1 MQNWLRRQNR
11 FTRWTAIGT
20 AASAA
25 TGMAAIAVF
34 IITLIGIFTLGQRTY
49 FGITYPRVLDKIGE
63 AALYVVDMLQ
73 KGNLTI
79 TGGYGENEEARKY
92 QSRVWFA
99 RQFEPDQPWEKEVYS
114 ALTFYS
120 DSDFL
125 KQNSYLLKS
134 QSDDLK
140 SKFEGRRKAIST
152 HLDECLQSRGIF
164 DEPPLQVM
172 ADRGQ
177 GWVARTAWVLA
188 TVILAVG
195 TDLGESHT
203 FQYTI
208 DISPPPK
215 KKKTKPA
222 KQRVS
227 ITPEERAQR
236 RRAYEQAR
244 NQLPHRRELKRRKE
258 KERHEQAK
266 ELGLCR
272 TCRSPAM
279 PGRTRCQDCIEKRR
293 LQQIQAREKA
303 IQQKQ
308 GTLGQPP
315 LF

>member
-1 MQNWLRRQNR
+1 MCRSWERVDDEREGDR
-11 FTRWTAIGT
+11 SVFGT
-20 AASAA
+20 MANGSQGFAS
-25 TGMAAIAVF
+25 T
-34 IITLIGIFTLGQRTY
+34 
-49 FGITYPRVLDKIGE
+49 
-63 AALYVVDMLQ
+63 
-73 KGNLTI
+73 
-79 TGGYGENEEARKY
+79 
-92 QSRVWFA
+92 
-99 RQFEPDQPWEKEVYS
+99 
-114 ALTFYS
+114 
-120 DSDFL
+120 
-125 KQNSYLLKS
+125 
-134 QSDDLK
+134 DDL
-140 SKFEGRRKAIST
+140 G
-152 HLDECLQSRGIF
+152 
-164 DEPPLQVM
+164 
-172 ADRGQ
+172 ADAPGAGAVVRY
-177 GWVARTAWVLA
+177 LA
-188 TVILAVG
+188 AGPRLEG

-308 GTLGQPP
+308 GTLDQPP

>member
-1 MQNWLRRQNR
+1 MLESQDTTLENS
-11 FTRWTAIGT
+11 FTVDYSTAPASIGFSPVFNVAVPFIDRHLQGVRSSKTAIRTVDGD
-20 AASAA
+20 
-25 TGMAAIAVF
+25 
-34 IITLIGIFTLGQRTY
+34 ITH
-49 FGITYPRVLDKIGE
+49 GE
-63 AALYVVDMLQ
+63 LAEKVNRC
-73 KGNLTI
+73 GN
-79 TGGYGENEEARKY
+79 
-92 QSRVWFA
+92 V
-99 RQFEPDQPWEKEVYS
+99 
-114 ALTFYS
+114 
-120 DSDFL
+120 
-125 KQNSYLLKS
+125 LKS
-134 QSDDLK
+134 L
-140 SKFEGRRKAIST
+140 
-152 HLDECLQSRGIF
+152 
-164 DEPPLQVM
+164 
-172 ADRGQ
+172 
-177 GWVARTAWVLA
+177 
-188 TVILAVG
+188 G

>member
-1 MQNWLRRQNR
+1 MVQTPKAGHAQADGGSLPGHPVQP
-11 FTRWTAIGT
+11 G
-20 AASAA
+20 
-25 TGMAAIAVF
+25 
-34 IITLIGIFTLGQRTY
+34 LG
-49 FGITYPRVLDKIGE
+49 FLVVLGAGE
-63 AALYVVDMLQ
+63 
-73 KGNLTI
+73 
-79 TGGYGENEEARKY
+79 GE
-92 QSRVWFA
+92 
-99 RQFEPDQPWEKEVYS
+99 
-114 ALTFYS
+114 
-120 DSDFL
+120 
-125 KQNSYLLKS
+125 
-134 QSDDLK
+134 
-140 SKFEGRRKAIST
+140 
-152 HLDECLQSRGIF
+152 
-164 DEPPLQVM
+164 PLF
-172 ADRGQ
+172 
-177 GWVARTAWVLA
+177 
-188 TVILAVG
+188 VG

-272 TCRSPAM
+272 TCRSPAI
-279 PGRTRCQDCIEKRR
+279 PGQTRCKDCALKRR

>member
-1 MQNWLRRQNR
+1 M
-11 FTRWTAIGT
+11 
-20 AASAA
+20 
-25 TGMAAIAVF
+25 
-34 IITLIGIFTLGQRTY
+34 
-49 FGITYPRVLDKIGE
+49 
-63 AALYVVDMLQ
+63 
-73 KGNLTI
+73 
-79 TGGYGENEEARKY
+79 
-92 QSRVWFA
+92 
-99 RQFEPDQPWEKEVYS
+99 
-114 ALTFYS
+114 
-120 DSDFL
+120 
-125 KQNSYLLKS
+125 
-134 QSDDLK
+134 
-140 SKFEGRRKAIST
+140 
-152 HLDECLQSRGIF
+152 
-164 DEPPLQVM
+164 
-172 ADRGQ
+172 
-177 GWVARTAWVLA
+177 
-188 TVILAVG
+188 G

-227 ITPEERAQR
+227 ITPEERAQH

-272 TCRSPAM
+272 TCRSPAI
-279 PGRTRCQDCIEKRR
+279 PGQTRCKDCALKRR

>member
-1 MQNWLRRQNR
+1 M
-11 FTRWTAIGT
+11 
-20 AASAA
+20 AA
-25 TGMAAIAVF
+25 TNSPP
-34 IITLIGIFTLGQRTY
+34 TL
-49 FGITYPRVLDKIGE
+49 
-63 AALYVVDMLQ
+63 
-73 KGNLTI
+73 
-79 TGGYGENEEARKY
+79 
-92 QSRVWFA
+92 
-99 RQFEPDQPWEKEVYS
+99 
-114 ALTFYS
+114 
-120 DSDFL
+120 
-125 KQNSYLLKS
+125 
-134 QSDDLK
+134 
-140 SKFEGRRKAIST
+140 
-152 HLDECLQSRGIF
+152 
-164 DEPPLQVM
+164 
-172 ADRGQ
+172 
-177 GWVARTAWVLA
+177 
-188 TVILAVG
+188 G

-315 LF
+315 LL

>member
-1 MQNWLRRQNR
+1 M
-11 FTRWTAIGT
+11 
-20 AASAA
+20 
-25 TGMAAIAVF
+25 
-34 IITLIGIFTLGQRTY
+34 
-49 FGITYPRVLDKIGE
+49 
-63 AALYVVDMLQ
+63 
-73 KGNLTI
+73 
-79 TGGYGENEEARKY
+79 
-92 QSRVWFA
+92 
-99 RQFEPDQPWEKEVYS
+99 
-114 ALTFYS
+114 
-120 DSDFL
+120 
-125 KQNSYLLKS
+125 
-134 QSDDLK
+134 
-140 SKFEGRRKAIST
+140 
-152 HLDECLQSRGIF
+152 
-164 DEPPLQVM
+164 
-172 ADRGQ
+172 
-177 GWVARTAWVLA
+177 
-188 TVILAVG
+188 G

-315 LF
+315 PDRTRAQTDERKKLQRLYKRRVRQEHKAAGLCLHCSQKAITGQTRCEVCRDKHRVSR

>member
-1 MQNWLRRQNR
+1 MDSVTEGGREEPAPQVAPDAVESAAPER
-11 FTRWTAIGT
+11 
-20 AASAA
+20 AASNGRGRMLALISLA
-25 TGMAAIAVF
+25 TILVLAIWFSTNAVAPALEVEKGF
-34 IITLIGIFTLGQRTY
+34 SKTSLAWLTISVNLGFLAGTLVSSVLNLADIVNARRLFAISAVLG
-49 FGITYPRVLDKIGE
+49 
-63 AALYVVDMLQ
+63 AAL
-73 KGNLTI
+73 NLAVI
-79 TGGYGENEEARKY
+79 PPGQLGGR
-92 QSRVWFA
+92 
-99 RQFEPDQPWEKEVYS
+99 P
-114 ALTFYS
+114 
-120 DSDFL
+120 
-125 KQNSYLLKS
+125 
-134 QSDDLK
+134 
-140 SKFEGRRKAIST
+140 GRPLR
-152 HLDECLQSRGIF
+152 HRRLSRGGL
-164 DEPPLQVM
+164 PLGHE
-172 ADRGQ
+172 DRIR
-177 GWVARTAWVLA
+177 VVPTAE
-188 TVILAVG
+188 G